1 METRAAPSL
10 PTPRHSPATACYW
23 TTSNIGLS
31 GQNHQ
36 HQHPTAGDKDSDN
49 DNEKNKKNENNKNRN
64 KHSHDGNQYS
74 NDDNNKRTT
83 STACNFT
90 FTPSNAPHG
99 QIALPTAEGFLNWAP
114 VRLTLAVPCSLS
126 TQPHLL
132 TGTSFEGKL
141 YPPTPRPSSRGRRA
155 GRTKPKLDLEKEW
168 QWVARSMFLQP
179 NQYLISTS
187 IQPRPNASLE
197 GFSTSSEAHYRS
209 IQPRPNAALDGL
221 AALTNSVAQGRYVNL
236 TKAKASSPTHPL
248 LLAGSKVH
256 RNLQTKW
263 PLVAPQSC
271 WSCCGSAVSD
281 ACWHRAVTCRLRI
294 TAKAKASSPTHPLL
308 LAGS

>member
-36 HQHPTAGDKDSDN
+36 HQHPTAGDKDGDN

-90 FTPSNAPHG
+90 FTPSDAPHG

-132 TGTSFEGKL
+132 TGTSFEGKFFQAFSFKI
-141 YPPTPRPSSRGRRA
+141 SSILC
-155 GRTKPKLDLEKEW
+155 TTKEW
-168 QWVARSMFLQP
+168 NDIQAWNTSNV
-179 NQYLISTS
+179 LIQLTTS
-187 IQPRPNASLE
+187 INQSL
-197 GFSTSSEAHYRS
+197 RW
-209 IQPRPNAALDGL
+209 IRI
-221 AALTNSVAQGRYVNL
+221 
-236 TKAKASSPTHPL
+236 
-248 LLAGSKVH
+248 
-256 RNLQTKW
+256 RNFLK
-263 PLVAPQSC
+263 
-271 WSCCGSAVSD
+271 
-281 ACWHRAVTCRLRI
+281 I
-294 TAKAKASSPTHPLL
+294 E
-308 LAGS
+308 